1 MNAQESIFPAVI
13 QLMKGFHMT
22 LSRMQTRASGFTLI
36 ELVIVITIIG
46 ILAAIALPKFVSLQR
61 DARIA
66 KLQAARGA
74 VNAAAAIVHAAFLTR
89 GGVADANN
97 CPGVVPAAAASNTAN
112 GTICTESG
120 FVQLVNGYPSGGVA
134 LGVVPTGIVGAAGLV
149 STFSPTL
156 IQLNAEGFGAAVAA
170 PTTTFQVIGG
180 SNPATCSFTYTS
192 PTAIGAAPVVS
203 PITAATTAGC

>member
-1 MNAQESIFPAVI
+1 MATPKLLNR
-13 QLMKGFHMT
+13 T
-22 LSRMQTRASGFTLI
+22 TGFTLI

-74 VNAAAAIVHAAFLTR
+74 VNAAAAIGRSAFLVA
-89 GGVADANN
+89 GGVAVA
-97 CPGVVPAAAASNTAN
+97 CPAGGNATNTVN
-112 GTICTESG
+112 GTICTEG
-120 FVQLVNGYPSGGVA
+120 GLVQLANGYPSGAVA
-134 LGVVPTGIVGAAGLV
+134 LGAAIPGIVGAAGLV

-156 IQLNAEGFGAAVAA
+156 AQLNAEGFGVTVAGNV
-170 PTTTFQVIGG
+170 TTFQVTGG

-192 PTAIGAAPVVS
+192 AAANGAAPLVS
-203 PITAATTAGC
+203 VINTAGCQ